1 MKLTKAIK
9 KLKPKKILLS
19 SKGETLF
26 AGDKKALKRYFKSHE
41 FTQSM
46 NNEKE
51 QINYFKRIF
60 YNTNLT
66 VEKNNKLPLVTSFVV
81 MRDVKGNSK
90 TYDIYIVELKLN

>member
-1 MKLTKAIK
+1 MKLSKAIK

-41 FTQSM
+41 FTQAM
-46 NNEKE
+46 GNEKE
-51 QINYFKRIF
+51 QINYFKRVF

-66 VEKNNKLPLVTSFVV
+66 VEKNNRIPFTSFIV
-81 MRDVKGNSK
+81 MRDIKGNSK
-90 TYDIYIVELKLN
+90 TYDIYVLELKLN